1 MFLLHVSFRLS
12 GRYLQQFIF
21 GFILQYLFAIMI
33 FDASVL
39 LFQFELFTA
48 KHHWTIGLL
57 ANFIGYCSVFLPG
70 VAVVYYVE
78 SSGYLSPGGA
88 TDGCLAPILKRCF
101 YGTSLDISESISASV
116 EYKKVVCFN
125 YLTLTSN
132 CNFIIVFLG

>member
-1 MFLLHVSFRLS
+1 MPKK
-12 GRYLQQFIF
+12 GPKNKP
-21 GFILQYLFAIMI
+21 GLFAII
-33 FDASVL
+33 ILDASVL

-116 EYKKVVCFN
+116 EYKKVMCFY
-125 YLTLTSN
+125 YLLQKPRSPN
-132 CNFIIVFLG
+132 CNFIIVSLG